1 MGRYMPQS
9 ELEQAEDFE
18 RKNIAEQL
26 LFYIGILTAIR
37 QDNFFLP
44 SVLFMKPELTFRI

>member
-1 MGRYMPQS
+1 MPQS

-26 LFYIGILTAIR
+26 LFLYRDIDSDKTG
-37 QDNFFLP
+37 QFFLP